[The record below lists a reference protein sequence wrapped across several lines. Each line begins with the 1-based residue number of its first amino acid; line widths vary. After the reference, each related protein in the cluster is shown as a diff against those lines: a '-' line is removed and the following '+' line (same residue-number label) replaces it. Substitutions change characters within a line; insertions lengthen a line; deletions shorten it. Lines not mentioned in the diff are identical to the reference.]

1 MRCPRTEGP
10 GGWRAVLEKVLEL
23 AWRFALA
30 SLKACSYKEFDR
42 PGSVWSLVVSL
53 MLRFALASLK
63 ACSYKEFEILLRV
76 GEQGI

>member
-30 SLKACSYKEFDR
+30 SLKACSYKEF
-42 PGSVWSLVVSL
+42 
-53 MLRFALASLK
+53 
-63 ACSYKEFEILLRV
+63 EILLRV